1 MYITIWYYMYLK
13 EYIYISMYYPPFNTR
28 SGHKSLG
35 QREICLG
42 FKIKKVGDT
51 SLGALL
57 TFFPFQSSSM
67 MHTSRPITLRILNGS
82 ICEHISCPNINV
94 PCHKLQAII
103 VITAS
108 STRVAFRMPYTR
120 LWHFVLFTHLVSSH
134 LISPTSIINQVR

>member
-1 MYITIWYYMYLK
+1 MYLNIK
-13 EYIYISMYYPPFNTR
+13 KYISMYYPPFNTR

-94 PCHKLQAII
+94 PCLSQTPSNNCDYSLQHEGCIPYAVHKIMTFRLVHSPRFISPHLTNINHQ
-103 VITAS
+103 S
-108 STRVAFRMPYTR
+108 ST
-120 LWHFVLFTHLVSSH
+120 
-134 LISPTSIINQVR
+134 I